1 MNLATTYLGLRL
13 RTPLV
18 PSASPLSE
26 TVDGIRQMEDAG
38 AAAVVLHSLFQEQI
52 VADRYELHHRL
63 TQGTESYAE
72 SLTYLPEPQELQ
84 VGPEAYLQLVANA
97 KAAVEVPLI
106 ASLNGATLGGWTE
119 YAAQIEQ
126 AGADALELNLYSIPT
141 NPNLMAAQIEESYL
155 EIVAAVRAA
164 VRIPVAVKLSPYF
177 TNVANVAKRLVET
190 GADGLVLFN
199 RFYQP
204 DIDLETLSVM
214 PNLQLST
221 PMALRLPLRW
231 LAILYGRVNASLA
244 ATSGIH
250 TGQDALKVLMAG
262 ADVAMLCS
270 ALLRHGID
278 HLKTIESAMRAW
290 MQEHE
295 CESVEQIKGSM
306 SQRHCPNPSEFERVQ
321 YIHALSTHSQVHAR
335 G

>member
-72 SLTYLPEPQELQ
+72 SLTYFPEPHELK
-84 VGPEAYLQLVANA
+84 VGPEIYLQLVANA
-97 KAAVEVPLI
+97 KAAVDIPVI
-106 ASLNGATLGGWTE
+106 ASLNGATLGGWTD
-119 YAAQIEQ
+119 YAGQIEQ

-141 NPNLMAAQIEESYL
+141 DPNLTATDIEDDYL
-155 EIVAAVRAA
+155 SIVRAVRSA

-177 TNVANVAKRLVET
+177 TNVANMAKRLVET

-204 DIDLETLSVM
+204 DIDLETLSVT
-214 PNLQLST
+214 PNLLLST

-270 ALLRHGID
+270 ALLRHGIG
-278 HLKTIESAMRAW
+278 HLRTIESAMRAW
-290 MQEHE
+290 MEEHE
-295 CESVEQIKGSM
+295 CESVEQIKGSV

-321 YIHALSTHSQVHAR
+321 YIHALSTYSPLHTR